1 MIMRVRV
8 CVLCHLC
15 LVSSGMCVCDTR
27 LCVTVADVG
36 DGIAGS
42 VLRNQQPAWALDHP
56 PKIGF
61 SQIQTGIYLYV
72 CSPKIIVLCIGY
84 RTNLYPKHNW
94 IDFVVLQWQ
103 WPKVSGKYWKSV
115 KYSQLFS
122 TTTEHHD
129 RGPRNETLAWIR
141 ARFFRTSSRGNSAVA
156 TGRGTNVRWGLKS

>member
-72 CSPKIIVLCIGY
+72 CSPKTIVLCIGY

-94 IDFVVLQWQ
+94 TFCSSAMTMTQGVREILQ
-103 WPKVSGKYWKSV
+103 KCEI
-115 KYSQLFS
+115 F
-122 TTTEHHD
+122 TIIFHHH
-129 RGPRNETLAWIR
+129 
-141 ARFFRTSSRGNSAVA
+141 
-156 TGRGTNVRWGLKS
+156 